1 MANNELQLN
10 AAERQEMLRRFPRA
24 SFWLRMHDRHPDI
37 HPVLEQMAQHNR
49 NLNGNLY
56 AGLLAAPVQPAAP
69 PGLPAAPPAVP
80 GFAPQ
85 AMYPPGFP
93 VFPGLYP
100 NHGYYPPAQFQ
111 PRAHPPYYHDRP
123 ENLPAPATPRPAT
136 ARPQVATTH
145 VDISVPRNTEVENGV
160 VTRLIVR
167 LPTDLP
173 WNDFFDRICAN
184 MDLIPANAVLGY
196 KFSGDR
202 ISDPPNR
209 LANAED
215 HVQAMARATEK
226 IKRARTRE
234 VVLEIHNLRAGA
246 GKSKK
251 ESTATKGKKRP
262 LADGNEDELDT
273 SVSYASQLRHCNNGV
288 PAREGVHVIEE
299 AVNELIKKISC
310 VGPILDVK
318 VEEAKWSIWSK
329 D

>member
-10 AAERQEMLRRFPRA
+10 AAEWQEMLRRFPCA
-24 SFWLRMHDRHPDI
+24 SFWLRMHDHHPDI

-49 NLNGNLY
+49 NLNGNPY
-56 AGLLAAPVQPAAP
+56 TGLLAAPVQPAAP

-111 PRAHPPYYHDRP
+111 PRAHPSYYHDRP

-136 ARPQVATTH
+136 ARQ
-145 VDISVPRNTEVENGV
+145 VENGV

-202 ISDPPNR
+202 ISDPPNW

-215 HVQAMARATEK
+215 HVQAMAHATEK

-234 VVLEIHNLRAGA
+234 VVHF
-246 GKSKK
+246 S
-251 ESTATKGKKRP
+251 
-262 LADGNEDELDT
+262 
-273 SVSYASQLRHCNNGV
+273 H
-288 PAREGVHVIEE
+288 HVIS
-299 AVNELIKKISC
+299 VYIT
-310 VGPILDVK
+310 
-318 VEEAKWSIWSK
+318 
-329 D
+329 